1 MSDEGSAHAWSI
13 NEIAGSE
20 STHPLCEGRNT
31 MTNSSMSK
39 QSLAG
44 LAILVLVAGCAPDGG
59 GGPGPAANPTVANPA
74 LANDFGGSGV
84 VLNSSIAAPFVLFQN
99 DSVSRLVNR
108 DGGAVK
114 PNGVNDIYS
123 LGAYVDPNDSNRVKL
138 FVNDRLNHRVLIFN
152 TIPHDATALP
162 DVVLGQADFA
172 SGTPNAGAGTSAV
185 GFNENVHMSV
195 CSNGKMFVS
204 DRNNN
209 RVLVYNQVPTVNGTA
224 ADFVIGQPDFVTNTS
239 ATTATGLNHPY
250 ATYCMANKLFVV
262 EQGNHRI
269 LVFDPIPTASNP
281 IASYVIGQPDMGTGT
296 PGCTEGKLNSPY
308 EILRHGDTFFIADGG
323 NQRVL
328 EFDTIP
334 TTTGATATAVLGQTT
349 FTSCLQ
355 NKGNAL
361 PSASSLAWPNGLAA
375 QGNLLAV
382 SDHTNNRT
390 MLFDLPVITNQSASK
405 QLGQPDFVTATNVT
419 PPTASSVTTTKGL
432 IFDQQYIWIGDGGNH
447 RLAVIPLP

>member
-1 MSDEGSAHAWSI
+1 
-13 NEIAGSE
+13 
-20 STHPLCEGRNT
+20 
-31 MTNSSMSK
+31 MTNSSISK

-44 LAILVLVAGCAPDGG
+44 LAILVLVAGCAPNEG
-59 GGPGPAANPTVANPA
+59 GGPVTNATTNATVANPA
-74 LANDFGGSGV
+74 SANDFGGSGV
-84 VLNSSIAAPFVLFQN
+84 VLNTSIAAPFVLFQN

-108 DGGAVK
+108 DGGGAVK
-114 PNGVNDIYS
+114 ADGVHNIYS

-152 TIPHDATALP
+152 TIPQDATAPP
-162 DVVLGQADFA
+162 DVVVGQADFA
-172 SGTPNAGAGTSAV
+172 SGAPNAGVGTSPV

-209 RVLVYNQVPTVNGTA
+209 RVLVYDRVPTANGTA
-224 ADFVIGQPDFVTNTS
+224 ADFVIGQPDFLTNTP

-250 ATYCMANKLFVV
+250 AAYCMANKLFVI

-269 LVFDPIPTASNP
+269 LVFDPIPTATNP
-281 IASYVIGQPDMGTGT
+281 VASYVIGQPDMVTGT
-296 PGCTEGKLNSPY
+296 SGCTAGKFNSPY
-308 EILRHGDTFFIADGG
+308 EILRHVDTFLVADGG

-328 EFDTIP
+328 RFDTIP
-334 TTTGATATAVLGQTT
+334 VSTGATANAVLGQVD

-355 NKGNAL
+355 NKGNPT
-361 PSASSLAWPNGLAA
+361 PSDSSLAFPNALAA
-375 QGNLLAV
+375 KGNLLAV

-390 MLFDLPVITNQSASK
+390 MFFDLPIVTDQSASK
-405 QLGQPDFVTATNVT
+405 QIGQPNFVTSTPLV

-432 IFDQQYIWIGDGGNH
+432 IFDQQYLWIGDGGNH

>member
-1 MSDEGSAHAWSI
+1 
-13 NEIAGSE
+13 
-20 STHPLCEGRNT
+20 
-31 MTNSSMSK
+31 MTNSSISK

-44 LAILVLVAGCAPDGG
+44 LAILVLIAGCAPDQG
-59 GGPGPAANPTVANPA
+59 GGPTTNMTTNTTAANPAS
-74 LANDFGGSGV
+74 ANDFGGSGV
-84 VLNSSIAAPFVLFQN
+84 VLNTSIAAPFVLFQN
-99 DSVSRLVNR
+99 NSVSRLVNR

-114 PNGVNDIYS
+114 PDGVNNIYS

-152 TIPHDATALP
+152 TIPQDDTALP
-162 DVVLGQADFA
+162 DVVLGQADFV
-172 SGTPNAGAGTSAV
+172 SGTPNAGVGTSAV

-209 RVLVYNQVPTVNGTA
+209 RVLVYDRVPTANGTA
-224 ADFVIGQPDFVTNTS
+224 ADFVIGQPDFLMNTA
-239 ATTATGLNHPY
+239 ATTADSLNHPY
-250 ATYCMANKLFVV
+250 AAYCMANKLFVV

-281 IASYVIGQPDMGTGT
+281 VASYVIGQPGFITNA
-296 PGCTEGKLNSPY
+296 PGCTASSLNSPY
-308 EILRHGDTFFIADGG
+308 EILRHGDTFFVADGG
-323 NQRVL
+323 NHRVL
-328 EFDTIP
+328 RFDSIP
-334 TTTGATATAVLGQTT
+334 TATGASAAAVLGQVD

-355 NKGNAL
+355 NKGNPT
-361 PSASSLAWPNGLAA
+361 PSDSSLAWSNGLAA
-375 QGNLLAV
+375 KGNLLAV

-390 MLFDLPVITNQSASK
+390 MFFDLPVITDQSASK
-405 QLGQPDFVTATNVT
+405 QLGQPDFFTSTNFN
-419 PPTASSVTTTKGL
+419 PPAANSVTTTKGL

>member
-1 MSDEGSAHAWSI
+1 MI
-13 NEIAGSE
+13 K
-20 STHPLCEGRNT
+20 
-31 MTNSSMSK
+31 SSMSK
-39 QSLAG
+39 QSFAG
-44 LAILVLVAGCAPDGG
+44 LAILIFVAGCAPDGG
-59 GGPGPAANPTVANPA
+59 GGPGPATQATVANPA

-84 VLNSSIAAPFVLFQN
+84 VLNTSIAAPFVLFQN
-99 DSVSRLVNR
+99 NSVSRLVNR
-108 DGGAVK
+108 DGFAVK
-114 PNGVNDIYS
+114 REGVNNIYS
-123 LGAYVDPNDSNRVKL
+123 LGAYVDPNDSNQVKL

-152 TIPHDATALP
+152 TIPQDATAQP
-162 DVVLGQADFA
+162 DVVLGQADFV
-172 SGTPNAGAGTSAV
+172 SGTPNAGVGTSAV

-209 RVLVYNQVPTVNGTA
+209 RVLVYNRVPTVNGTA
-224 ADFVIGQPDFVTNTS
+224 ADFVIGQPDFLTNTS
-239 ATTATGLNHPY
+239 ATTANKLNHPY
-250 ATYCMANKLFVV
+250 AAYCMADKLFVI

-269 LVFDPIPTASNP
+269 LVFDPIPTATNP
-281 IASYVIGQPDMGTGT
+281 VASYVIGQPDMVTGT
-296 PGCTEGKLNSPY
+296 SGCTAGKLNSPY
-308 EILRHGDTFFIADGG
+308 EILRHGDTFLIADGG

-349 FTSCLQ
+349 FTSCFQ

-361 PSASSLAWPNGLAA
+361 PSDSSLAFPNALAA
-375 QGNLLAV
+375 KGNLLAV

-390 MLFDLPVITNQSASK
+390 MFFDLPVITNQSASK
-405 QLGQPDFVTATNVT
+405 QLGQPDFVTTTNVT
-419 PPTASSVTTTKGL
+419 PPAGNSVTTTKGL

>member
-1 MSDEGSAHAWSI
+1 MA
-13 NEIAGSE
+13 
-20 STHPLCEGRNT
+20 
-31 MTNSSMSK
+31 NSSISK

-44 LAILVLVAGCAPDGG
+44 LAILVLVAGCGSDNSGE
-59 GGPGPAANPTVANPA
+59 PGPAASVASANPA
-74 LANDFGGSGV
+74 SANDFGGSGV
-84 VLNSSIAAPFVLFQN
+84 VLNTSIAAPFVLFQN

-108 DGGAVK
+108 DGLPPVK
-114 PNGVNDIYS
+114 RDGVNNIYS

-152 TIPHDATALP
+152 TIPQDATALP
-162 DVVLGQADFA
+162 DVVVGQADFL
-172 SGTPNAGAGTSAV
+172 SGTANAGVGTSAA

-195 CSNGKMFVS
+195 CSNGKMLVS

-209 RVLVYNQVPTVNGTA
+209 RVLVYNQVPTANGTA
-224 ADFVIGQPDFVTNTS
+224 ADFVIGQPDFLTPTA
-239 ATTATGLNHPY
+239 ATTATGLNRPY
-250 ATYCMANKLFVV
+250 AAYCMADKLFVV
-262 EQGNHRI
+262 EQGNNRI
-269 LVFDPIPTASNP
+269 LVFDPIPTATNP
-281 IASYVIGQPDMGTGT
+281 TASYVIGQPNMSTGT
-296 PGCTEGKLNSPY
+296 SGCTADKLNSPY

-361 PSASSLAWPNGLAA
+361 PSASSLAFPNALAA
-375 QGNLLAV
+375 RGNLLAV

-390 MLFDLPVITNQSASK
+390 MFFDLPVVTDQSASR
-405 QLGQPDFVTATNVT
+405 QLGQLNFDSAINYA
-419 PPTASSVTTTKGL
+419 PPADNTVTTTKGL
-432 IFDQQYIWIGDGGNH
+432 IFDQQYIWVGDGGNH
-447 RLAVIPLP
+447 RLAVIPFP

>member
-1 MSDEGSAHAWSI
+1 
-13 NEIAGSE
+13 
-20 STHPLCEGRNT
+20 
-31 MTNSSMSK
+31 MTNSSISK
-39 QSLAG
+39 QALAG

-59 GGPGPAANPTVANPA
+59 GGPGPATIATTANPA
-74 LANDFGGSGV
+74 SANDFGGSGV
-84 VLNSSIAAPFVLFQN
+84 VLNTSIAAPFVLFQN

-108 DGGAVK
+108 DGTVVVK
-114 PNGVNDIYS
+114 KNGVNDIYS
-123 LGAYVDPNDSNRVKL
+123 LGAYIDPNDSNRAKL

-152 TIPHDATALP
+152 TIPQDATALP
-162 DVVLGQADFA
+162 DVVVGQADFL
-172 SGTPNAGAGTSAV
+172 SGTSNAGVGTTSEA

-209 RVLVYNQVPTVNGTA
+209 RVLVYNQVPTANGTV
-224 ADFVIGQPDFVTNTS
+224 ADFVIGQPDFVTNTA

-250 ATYCMANKLFVV
+250 AAYCMANKLFVV

-281 IASYVIGQPDMGTGT
+281 IASYVIGQPDMVTGT
-296 PGCTEGKLNSPY
+296 SGCTAGKLNSPY

-323 NQRVL
+323 NHRVL

-334 TTTGATATAVLGQTT
+334 TTTGATATAVLGQAN
-349 FTSCLQ
+349 FLSCSQ
-355 NKGNAL
+355 NKGNGAT
-361 PSASSLAWPNGLAA
+361 PSDSSLAFPNALAA
-375 QGNLLAV
+375 KGNLLAI

-390 MLFDLPVITNQSASK
+390 MFFDLPITTDQSASK

-419 PPTASSVTTTKGL
+419 PPAADSVTTTKGL

>member
-1 MSDEGSAHAWSI
+1 
-13 NEIAGSE
+13 
-20 STHPLCEGRNT
+20 
-31 MTNSSMSK
+31 MTDSCISR
-39 QSLAG
+39 QYVAG
-44 LAILVLVAGCAPDGG
+44 LAILVLLFATGCPDDE
-59 GGPGPAANPTVANPA
+59 GGPATNATGGNPA
-74 LANDFGGSGV
+74 VANDFGGSGV
-84 VLNSSIAAPFVLFQN
+84 VLNTSIAAPFVLFQN
-99 DSVSRLVNR
+99 DTMSRLVNR

-114 PNGVNDIYS
+114 QNGVNNIYS

-152 TIPHDATALP
+152 TIPQDATALP
-162 DVVLGQADFA
+162 DVVLGQADFI
-172 SGTPNAGAGTSAV
+172 SGTANAGGVTSAV

-209 RVLVYNQVPTVNGTA
+209 RVLVYDRVPTANGTA
-224 ADFVIGQPDFVTNTS
+224 SDFVIGQPDLSSNTA

-250 ATYCMANKLFVV
+250 AAYCMANKLFVV

-269 LVFDPIPTASNP
+269 LVFDPIPTTNTPA
-281 IASYVIGQPDMGTGT
+281 ASYVIGQPDLLTGT
-296 PGCTEGKLNSPY
+296 SGCAVDKLNSPY

-334 TTTGATATAVLGQTT
+334 TMTGATPNAVLGQAD
-349 FTSCLQ
+349 FISCLQ

-361 PSASSLAWPNGLAA
+361 PSDSSLAFPNALAA
-375 QGNLLAV
+375 KGNLLAV

-390 MLFDLPVITNQSASK
+390 MLFDLPITTDQSASN
-405 QLGQPDFVTATNVT
+405 QIGQPGFVTSTNVT

-432 IFDQQYIWIGDGGNH
+432 IFDQQHLWIGDGGNQ